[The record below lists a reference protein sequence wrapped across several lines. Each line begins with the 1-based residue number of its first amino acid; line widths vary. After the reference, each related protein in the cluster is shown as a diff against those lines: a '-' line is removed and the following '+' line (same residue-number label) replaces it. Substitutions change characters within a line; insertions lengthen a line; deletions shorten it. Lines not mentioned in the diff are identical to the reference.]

1 MELEEMKDTWNTL
14 SEKVEKQDILLN
26 KTIEKMK
33 QQHYNSK
40 LNKIGY
46 AEYIGTI
53 ICYIGAAY
61 IGINFL
67 KIEGPLMQAVAALSI
82 LLLFILPVISLK
94 SVRTIKNAD
103 IYAKTYLETI
113 NSFAKQKMR
122 FQKLQK
128 LNVFLGLLLMLLI
141 FPVLSAIQGKD
152 LSHIPNFWTVI
163 FPFFIILML
172 GFAYWVLKSYNK
184 ILEDTEKMLSEINN

>member
-1 MELEEMKDTWNTL
+1 MKNTWNKL
-14 SEKVEKQDILLN
+14 NERVEKQDILLN
-26 KTIEKMK
+26 KTIEKMT

-67 KIEGPLMQAVAALSI
+67 KIEGLLMQAVAAFSI

-94 SVRTIKNAD
+94 SVRTIKNED

-113 NSFAKQKMR
+113 NSFAKQKIR

-141 FPVLSAIQGKD
+141 FPVFSAIQGKD
-152 LSHIPNFWTVI
+152 LSHIPNFWTII
-163 FPFFIILML
+163 FPVFIILML

-184 ILEDTEKMLSEINN
+184 IMEDTEKMLSEINT